1 MDPVSTATS
10 LLKALSDLYETYEC
24 VKENRR
30 ACKTLTARLQIFRN
44 PLTAISRGKEF
55 DPKALSQM
63 EDIIEEAKR
72 LISKFSEHT
81 YLRFAD
87 AILSCNSWSQK
98 FAQINLKITQAASD
112 LTLSVAV
119 TQEEQRQQDMQ
130 DFSLSMQGM
139 MEQVVEHMKA
149 EKSASAEEMRQIQQ
163 EIRNNY
169 RNLLTT
175 MLSCNSYAPLAES
188 EEPVVDQQRDKLVVF
203 CQLQFE
209 QIQASLS
216 TIESGVDDI
225 KGLVKTLLE
234 IQQQA
239 PPPPPPPPPPQP
251 LRTTVTAPSSE
262 DEARRL
268 LLENSRAGGDED
280 ACRAIIQAW
289 GHSSSVVNAEDAF
302 RRGNTALVQC
312 AESGTE
318 RIVALLLQLEVVQVN
333 KANGSGWNA
342 LLWAAKNGNIAC
354 SKLLLAHPDIHV
366 NHANCNGY
374 TALHCA
380 AGEGHRELVALL
392 LKKQGIDLS
401 LRNKNGRTALEVART
416 PEIKAMFPIPGSAAG
431 SPTSPIAPAV
441 ASSPVAAAAAAPP
454 GSAPKK
460 SPLKRSCKMS

>member
-24 VKENRR
+24 VKENQR

-87 AILSCNSWSQK
+87 AILSCNSWSEK

-149 EKSASAEEMRQIQQ
+149 EKSTSAEEMRQIQQ

-188 EEPVVDQQRDKLVVF
+188 EEPVVEQQRDKLVVF

-225 KGLVKTLLE
+225 KCLVKTLLE

-239 PPPPPPPPPPQP
+239 PPPPPPPPPTQS
-251 LRTTVTAPSSE
+251 LRSTITAPSSE

-312 AESGTE
+312 AESGKE

-342 LLWAAKNGNIAC
+342 LLWASKNGNIAC
-354 SKLLLAHPDIHV
+354 TKLLLAHPDIHV
-366 NHANCNGY
+366 NHSNSNGY
-374 TALHCA
+374 SALHCA
-380 AGEGHRELVALL
+380 AGEGHREVVALL

-401 LRNKNGRTALEVART
+401 LRNKNRRTAIEVART
-416 PEIKAMFPIPGSAAG
+416 PEIKAMFPCPVPGSQS
-431 SPTSPIAPAV
+431 SPV

-454 GSAPKK
+454 GSAPTKK
-460 SPLKRSCKMS
+460 SSLKRSCNMS